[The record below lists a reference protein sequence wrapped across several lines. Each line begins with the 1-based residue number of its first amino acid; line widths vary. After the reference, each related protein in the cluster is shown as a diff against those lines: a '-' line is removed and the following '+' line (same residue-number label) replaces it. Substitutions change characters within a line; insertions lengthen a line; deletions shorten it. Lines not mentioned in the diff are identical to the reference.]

1 MSKEAKTKITQVIR
15 QFFAKAALVITESRV
30 VSTKV
35 IKDPALNT
43 PLVNK
48 WFNLELDESEEVRE
62 SLRLWK
68 SIDFPSEVLPPPLV
82 VETYLDL
89 RDLGSKHNIYLT
101 TYDSNGSDTLGG
113 SGGATGPAEK
123 QFKVTQGGKRT
134 EIVLERW
141 IVQFIPP
148 DDASTD
154 PVNWDDKELQP
165 TAIYKQAATLIRS
178 LYTYA
183 QILPVWTLRR
193 KLNRSKL
200 TVPPLRIGC
209 RILDG
214 SQRLTSKGRIGL
226 TKKLTDSMEELES
239 IYFPDLKTPFGSI
252 KMSASHRVECDFS
265 ILDTEDFLSNQ
276 FFIQDNRNKRLPSSP
291 SSYTLHRKQSTSSST
306 NPASFPSPS
315 RSSLEGSSSMA
326 SRNNV
331 YRNHHARQSTDFSNE
346 PFITSPTD
354 FVARD
359 RRLSSVSLRDS
370 PVNSPLMTQQPQ
382 LQQGTPQSPSSSRPQ
397 VSLIQPFKTPSL
409 SASPSESSLSS
420 RPQSFSRTTSNSS
433 LAALRIPNRTMSNA
447 STTSVGSYPRGQ
459 GPENA
464 ISSSVSSSKSSSAP
478 KFSSSFGS
486 RGAWNRSGS
495 LSGVARPKRV
505 STELP
510 GSLGSQGSFGPSSSL
525 LVCEPEE
532 RDDDQGLNAFLHMVT
547 NIGQTQSA
555 SHNSVLLSG
564 ASSGSN
570 SSFLLGSRNNI
581 NSNSPS
587 ESDILSRFQNMKS
600 SHSALSHSLIESAS
614 QNNNKLSDSP
624 TTASTTSTTSP
635 FPIPNASPPQVNK
648 AVSQHTPS
656 VPSRLSE
663 EFTANDSFKAYY
675 YSHPRKQNSL
685 SSLKVDEEEIFPQES
700 GMDEQK
706 RRSSA
711 SKVNP
716 LDIPVSLNKPFRR
729 ESVSMRNSHTS
740 GYTDMQVVTKTSHHQ
755 SLGEVGGGAIFPGK
769 ELSSFRLKPTTSN
782 TSIGNVT
789 GQVQQLSLSPTI
801 NAAVTTGGSRQNS
814 STTRFTYY
822 YDSDNPNRAPRHR
835 HQSDGETAVGDDA
848 PQDDDADDSQK
859 YNSDDEDN
867 DVFYFALNE
876 GDVGGSSNGMSD

>member
-1 MSKEAKTKITQVIR
+1 MSKEAKTKTTQVIR
-15 QFFAKAALVITESRV
+15 QFFAKAALVISESRV

-35 IKDPALNT
+35 FKDSALNT

-48 WFNLELDESEEVRE
+48 WFNLELDESEEIRE

-68 SIDFPSEVLPPPLV
+68 SIELPSDVLPPPLV

-89 RDLGSKHNIYLT
+89 RDLGPKHNVYLT
-101 TYDSNGSDTLGG
+101 TYDTRISSDDLLGG
-113 SGGATGPAEK
+113 AGSSGAAEK

-141 IVQFIPP
+141 IVQFVPSENP
-148 DDASTD
+148 SADS
-154 PVNWDDKELQP
+154 PNCWEDKDLQP
-165 TAIYKQAATLIRS
+165 TAIYKQAAILIRS

-183 QILPVWTLRR
+183 QILPVWTLRK

-209 RILDG
+209 RVLDG

-226 TKKLTDSMEELES
+226 TKKLTDNIEELES

-252 KMSASHRVECDFS
+252 KISASHRIECDFS
-265 ILDTEDFLSNQ
+265 IIDTEDFLSHQ
-276 FFIQDNRNKRLPSSP
+276 FFMQDNNRGKRPPSSP
-291 SSYTLHRKQSTSSST
+291 SSNILIRRQSTSST

-331 YRNHHARQSTDFSNE
+331 YRNHAKHSTDLSND
-346 PFITSPTD
+346 PYITSPTEL
-354 FVARD
+354 VARD

-370 PVNSPLMTQQPQ
+370 PMNSPLMMQQPHAY
-382 LQQGTPQSPSSSRPQ
+382 LGTSQSPSSSRPQ
-397 VSLIQPFKTPSL
+397 VSLVQPFKTPSL
-409 SASPSESSLSS
+409 SASPSDSSLSS

-447 STTSVGSYPRGQ
+447 STSSVGSYSRGQ

-464 ISSSVSSSKSSSAP
+464 ISSSVSSSKSNSAP

-495 LSGVARPKRV
+495 LSGVSRPKRL

-525 LVCEPEE
+525 LVGEPDEP
-532 RDDDQGLNAFLHMVT
+532 DDDQGLNAFLHMVT
-547 NIGQTQSA
+547 NIGQTRSA
-555 SHNSVLLSG
+555 SHNSMLLSD

-570 SSFLLGSRNNI
+570 SSFLLGSRTNL

-587 ESDILSRFQNMKS
+587 DSDILSRFQNMKD
-600 SHSALSHSLIESAS
+600 SHSALSESLMESAHL
-614 QNNNKLSDSP
+614 NNNKLSESP
-624 TTASTTSTTSP
+624 TATTSTTNP
-635 FPIPNASPPQVNK
+635 FPIPNTSPPQMGKTVT
-648 AVSQHTPS
+648 QHTPS

-663 EFTANDSFKAYY
+663 EFTANESFKAYY

-685 SSLKVDEEEIFPQES
+685 SSLKVDEEEIFPQEAEV
-700 GMDEQK
+700 DEQK
-706 RRSSA
+706 RRSSS

-716 LDIPVSLNKPFRR
+716 LDIPLPSSKPFRR
-729 ESVSMRNSHTS
+729 ESLSVRNSHTS
-740 GYTDMQVVTKTSHHQ
+740 GYTDMQVMPKTSHHQ
-755 SLGEVGGGAIFPGK
+755 SLGAVGGGAIFPGK
-769 ELSSFRLKPTTSN
+769 ELSSFRLKPTSSN
-782 TSIGNVT
+782 TSIDNT
-789 GQVQQLSLSPTI
+789 TSQIKQLNLTP
-801 NAAVTTGGSRQNS
+801 VTTPVVATSGSRRN
-814 STTRFTYY
+814 STTSRFSYY
-822 YDSDNPNRAPRHR
+822 YDNDCTEAVLNHR
-835 HQSDGETAVGDDA
+835 RSDGDCAV
-848 PQDDDADDSQK
+848 DDDVDDSQK

-876 GDVGGSSNGMSD
+876 GDVASGGPNNGNNVND

>member
-15 QFFAKAALVITESRV
+15 QFFAKAALVISESRV

-48 WFNLELDESEEVRE
+48 WFNLELDESEEIRE

-68 SIDFPSEVLPPPLV
+68 SIEFPSEVPPPPLV

-101 TYDSNGSDTLGG
+101 THDTDGNDVLGG
-113 SGGATGPAEK
+113 SSGATGPAEK

-148 DDASTD
+148 DDASAD
-154 PVNWDDKELQP
+154 LVNWDDKDLQP

-183 QILPVWTLRR
+183 QILPVWTLRK

-209 RILDG
+209 RVLDG

-226 TKKLTDSMEELES
+226 TKKLTDSLEELDS
-239 IYFPDLKTPFGSI
+239 IYFPVLKTPFGSI

-276 FFIQDNRNKRLPSSP
+276 FFMQDNSRAKRPPSSP
-291 SSYTLHRKQSTSSST
+291 SNFTLHRRQSTSSST

-331 YRNHHARQSTDFSNE
+331 YRHHHAKQSTDLSNE
-346 PFITSPTD
+346 PFITSPTE

-370 PVNSPLMTQQPQ
+370 PMNSPLMTQLPHSH
-382 LQQGTPQSPSSSRPQ
+382 QGTPQSPSSSRPQ

-409 SASPSESSLSS
+409 SASPSDSSLSS

-447 STTSVGSYPRGQ
+447 STTSVGSYSRGQ

-486 RGAWNRSGS
+486 RGTWNRSGS
-495 LSGVARPKRV
+495 LSGAARPKRL

-532 RDDDQGLNAFLHMVT
+532 RDDDQGLNAFLHLVT

-564 ASSGSN
+564 TSSGSN

-581 NSNSPS
+581 NSNLPS

-600 SHSALSHSLIESAS
+600 SHSALSDSLLESAS
-614 QNNNKLSDSP
+614 HNTNKLSESP
-624 TTASTTSTTSP
+624 TTTSTTSP

-685 SSLKVDEEEIFPQES
+685 SSLKVDEEEIFSQEADI
-700 GMDEQK
+700 DEQK

-716 LDIPVSLNKPFRR
+716 LDIPVPSSKPFRR

-740 GYTDMQVVTKTSHHQ
+740 GYTDMQVIAKTSHHQ
-755 SLGEVGGGAIFPGK
+755 SLGAVGGGAIFPGK
-769 ELSSFRLKPTTSN
+769 ELSSFRLKPAASTTI
-782 TSIGNVT
+782 IGNVT
-789 GQVQQLSLSPTI
+789 GQVQQLSLSPVTT
-801 NAAVTTGGSRQNS
+801 AAVTTTGGSRRNS
-814 STTRFTYY
+814 PTTRFTYY
-822 YDSDNPNRAPRHR
+822 YDNDNSDRTTSHR
-835 HQSDGETAVGDDA
+835 SDGETAVGDDT
-848 PQDDDADDSQK
+848 PPDDDASQK

-876 GDVGGSSNGMSD
+876 GDVSGPNNGASD

>member
-1 MSKEAKTKITQVIR
+1 MSKETKTKITQVIR
-15 QFFAKAALVITESRV
+15 QFFAKAALVISESRV

-35 IKDPALNT
+35 IKDPALNA

-48 WFNLELDESEEVRE
+48 WFNLEMDESEEIRE

-68 SIDFPSEVLPPPLV
+68 SIDFPSEAPPPPLV

-101 TYDSNGSDTLGG
+101 TCDSGGNDILGG

-141 IVQFIPP
+141 IVQFIPS
-148 DDASTD
+148 DDASAD
-154 PVNWDDKELQP
+154 SVNWDDKDLQP

-183 QILPVWTLRR
+183 QILPVWALRK
-193 KLNRSKL
+193 KLSRSKL

-209 RILDG
+209 RVLDG

-226 TKKLTDSMEELES
+226 TKKLTDSLEELES

-276 FFIQDNRNKRLPSSP
+276 FFMQDNSRAKRLPSSP
-291 SSYTLHRKQSTSSST
+291 SSYTLHRRQSTSSST

-331 YRNHHARQSTDFSNE
+331 YRHHHARQSTDLSNE

-370 PVNSPLMTQQPQ
+370 PMNSPLMTQQPHSH
-382 LQQGTPQSPSSSRPQ
+382 QGAPQSPSSSRPQ

-409 SASPSESSLSS
+409 SASPSDSSLSS

-495 LSGVARPKRV
+495 LSGAARPKRL

-532 RDDDQGLNAFLHMVT
+532 RDDDQGLNAFLHMIT

-600 SHSALSHSLIESAS
+600 SHSALSDSLLESAS
-614 QNNNKLSDSP
+614 HNSNKLSESP
-624 TTASTTSTTSP
+624 TMTSTTSP
-635 FPIPNASPPQVNK
+635 FPIPNASPPQVSK

-685 SSLKVDEEEIFPQES
+685 SSLKVDEEEIFSQEADI
-700 GMDEQK
+700 DEQK

-716 LDIPVSLNKPFRR
+716 LDIPIPSSKPFRR
-729 ESVSMRNSHTS
+729 ESASMRNSHTS
-740 GYTDMQVVTKTSHHQ
+740 GYTDMQVMTKTSHHQ
-755 SLGEVGGGAIFPGK
+755 SLGAVGGGAIFPGK
-769 ELSSFRLKPTTSN
+769 ELSSFRLKPAASTTSIDN
-782 TSIGNVT
+782 LT
-789 GQVQQLSLSPTI
+789 GQVQQLNLSPATT
-801 NAAVTTGGSRQNS
+801 AAVTTGGSRRNS
-814 STTRFTYY
+814 STTRFTYF
-822 YDSDNPNRAPRHR
+822 YDNENSDRASSHR
-835 HQSDGETAVGDDA
+835 RQSDGETAVGDNV
-848 PQDDDADDSQK
+848 PHDDDADDSQK

-876 GDVGGSSNGMSD
+876 GDIGGRNNGASD